1 MQEHTVFFVSDRTG
15 ITAESLGI
23 SLISQFEGLHFKP
36 VTLPFVDSTQKA
48 LEVTQR
54 INACA
59 ATEKTVPIVF
69 STIVDPAVREIIS
82 KTQSHY
88 IDFFQTFIP
97 DLEKTLGVPA
107 QHLVGRMHGT
117 YDTQAYN
124 TRIDAVNFALAFD
137 DGART
142 TGYDSADIILIGVS
156 RCGKTPTC
164 LYLAMQ
170 FGIRAANYP
179 LTEEDLDK
187 PYLPSFLEGHKSKLF
202 GLTIDPLRLASIRAG
217 RKPNSRYAD
226 LQQCIHEVKMV
237 ETLFQKQQ
245 IPFLSATHLSIEELA
260 TKILVIAQIERRLR

>member
-1 MQEHTVFFVSDRTG
+1 MQERTVFFVSDRTG
-15 ITAESLGI
+15 ITAETLGI
-23 SLISQFEGLHFKP
+23 SLISQFEGIHFKP
-36 VTLPFVDSTQKA
+36 ITLPFVDSTEKA
-48 LEVTQR
+48 LEVTNR

-59 ATEKTVPIVF
+59 IAEQTTPLVF
-69 STIVDPAVREIIS
+69 STIVDPAIRSVLQN
-82 KTQSHY
+82 TQGHCV
-88 IDFFQTFIP
+88 DFFQSFIP
-97 DLEKTLGVPA
+97 DLETTLGVKA
-107 QHLVGRMHGT
+107 HQLVGRVHGT
-117 YDTQAYN
+117 YDKQAYN

-179 LTEEDLDK
+179 LTEEDLDQ
-187 PYLPSFLEGHKSKLF
+187 PQLPSFLESSKAKLF

-226 LQQCIHEVKMV
+226 LQQCIHEIKAV
-237 ETLFQKQQ
+237 ESLFKKQH
-245 IPFLSATHLSIEELA
+245 IPYLSATHLSIEELA
-260 TKILVIAQIERRLR
+260 TKMLVIAHIDRRLR